1 MTVFEAIRA
10 EVPAEAAAR
19 LYGLRFDRSG
29 RAFCPWHDDGKHA
42 ALAFYGERC
51 FCHACHSG
59 GDATALTAQLLGLS
73 MKDAA
78 ERLRQDFHL
87 DAPVKARPDPVAK
100 AKAKALQDEREA
112 CGRRWNFLCEV
123 VREADAKLATFT
135 PDKITPE
142 FDRILAARVRAN
154 HELDELWEVM
164 KFERRRSR

>member
-1 MTVFEAIRA
+1 MTIFELIRA
-10 EVPAEAAAR
+10 EIPAEAAAR
-19 LYGLRFDRSG
+19 LYGLRFDRRG
-29 RAFCPWHDDGKHA
+29 RAFCVWHDDGRHA

-51 FCHACHSG
+51 YCHSCHQG

-73 MKDAA
+73 MKEAA

-87 DAPVKARPDPVAK
+87 DAPVSIRPDPVAS
-100 AKAKALQDEREA
+100 AKAKAREDECAAR
-112 CGRRWNFLCEV
+112 GRRWNFLCEV

-135 PDKITPE
+135 PATITPD

-164 KFERRRSR
+164 RRERRRA